1 MAEHA
6 DVLIIG
12 GGVIGLTTAYY
23 LAQAKV
29 RVHVVDKGDFGRQA
43 SWAGAGI
50 IPPAHPDHARTPFDR
65 LRALSCS
72 LYPSLSQELRERT
85 RLDNGYVVCG
95 GIEVVEEREVPD
107 VEEWGGEG
115 VTYRALN
122 RDAIRALEPDLAPE
136 INRAYHLPEMA
147 QVRNPRHL
155 KALLSGCD
163 ALGAQLTPYCGVHEI
178 LTRGSRIGAV
188 QTDHGMF
195 EAGQFLVAAGAWT
208 DALLKQVGWQPG
220 VRPVR
225 GQIALLNTGVPRVR
239 PILLHGK
246 RYLVPRPDGRV
257 LVGSTEEDAGYD
269 ANPTAGAVAELLA
282 FANALVPA
290 WAKARLER
298 CWAGLR
304 PGSPD
309 GWPYLGGV
317 PGWDNLYLAAG
328 HFRSGLQLSPGS
340 GFVMKELLLGQTP
353 SLPLEPFRLDR
364 HSSVLGSGAF
374 RSS

>member
-1 MAEHA
+1 MADHA

-29 RVHVVDKGDFGRQA
+29 RVHVVDKDDFGRQA

-50 IPPAHPDHARTPFDR
+50 IPPAHLEQARTPFDR

-72 LYPSLSQELRERT
+72 LYPELSQELRERT

-95 GIEVVEEREVPD
+95 GIEVVEELAGPD
-107 VEEWGGEG
+107 LAEWGGEG
-115 VTYRALN
+115 VTYRALS
-122 RDAIRALEPDLAPE
+122 REAIQALEPDLHPE
-136 INRAYHLPEMA
+136 IDRAYHLPELA

-155 KALLSGCD
+155 KALLAGCD
-163 ALGAQLTPYCGVHEI
+163 VLGVQLSPYCGVHSFT
-178 LTRGSRIGAV
+178 TRGSRIEAV
-188 QTDHGMF
+188 QTDHGKLA
-195 EAGQFLVAAGAWT
+195 AGQFLVAAGAWT
-208 DALLKQVGWQPG
+208 DALLQQVGWRPG

-225 GQIALLNTGVPRVR
+225 GQIALLNTGFPRVR
-239 PILLHGK
+239 PILMQGK

-257 LVGSTEEDAGYD
+257 LVGSTEEDAGFN
-269 ANPTAGAVAELLA
+269 ANPTAGAIAELLA

-290 WAKARLER
+290 WAHARLER

-309 GWPYLGGV
+309 GLPYLGRV
-317 PGWDNLYLAAG
+317 PDCANLYLAAG

-340 GFVMKELLLGQTP
+340 GLVMKELLLGQTP
-353 SLPLEPFRLDR
+353 SIQLEAFRLDR
-364 HSSVLGSGAF
+364 HSILPGAGPF
-374 RSS
+374 RS

>member
-50 IPPAHPDHARTPFDR
+50 IPPARLDQARTPFDR
-65 LRALSCS
+65 LRALSSS

-95 GIEVVEEREVPD
+95 GIEVVEGREEPD

-115 VTYRALN
+115 VSYRALN
-122 RDAIRALEPDLAPE
+122 RDAIHALEPDLAPG
-136 INRAYHLPEMA
+136 IDRAYHLPEMA

-163 ALGAQLTPYCGVHEI
+163 SLGARLSPYCGVHGF
-178 LTRGSRIGAV
+178 LTRGGRIEAV
-188 QTDHGMF
+188 QTDHGRI

-220 VRPVR
+220 VHPVR
-225 GQIALLNTGVPRVR
+225 GQIALLNTGVPRLR
-239 PILLHGK
+239 PILLYGK

-269 ANPTAGAVAELLA
+269 ANPTSGAVSELLA

-309 GWPYLGGV
+309 GLPYLGDV

-340 GFVMKELLLGQTP
+340 GLVMKERLLGQTP
-353 SLPLEPFRLDR
+353 SVPLEAFRLDR
-364 HSSVLGSGAF
+364 HSSLPGSGAF